1 MKFKHVACAAAAV
14 LVSAP
19 VFATSQAPPACGAGD
34 LSGVSF
40 ISCVGYFTG
49 NEISGNAADM
59 ALANGYLAGLGLSG
73 TGGTWIEKI
82 DGLNGSTTINF
93 ATPLSGITY
102 FGIHK
107 GRAGDGVQ
115 STAFYKID
123 AGANLDFF
131 TYNLRGSS
139 NAALYA
145 VTAVPEPESYAMLLA
160 GLVGIT
166 GLVRRRRRRT

>member
-1 MKFKHVACAAAAV
+1 MFLKHVASATLAV
-14 LVSAP
+14 
-19 VFATSQAPPACGAGD
+19 VFATPAFAVPGPPPICGAGD
-34 LSGVSF
+34 LSGVTF
-40 ISCVGYFTG
+40 ISCAGYFTG

-59 ALANGYLAGLGLSG
+59 ALADGYLAGLGLSG

-107 GRAGDGVQ
+107 GGAGDGAQ

-123 AGANLDFF
+123 AGASLDVF
-131 TYNLRGSS
+131 TYNLGGSS
-139 NAALYA
+139 NAALYMT
-145 VTAVPEPESYAMLLA
+145 TAVPEPESLAMMLA
-160 GLVGIT
+160 GLVGIV
-166 GLVRRRRRRT
+166 GFVRRRRA